1 MFSYGRH
8 RYMLCSH
15 SFGGST
21 PYGNKSAR
29 VIDITDPAQ
38 PVARETYPATGFGD
52 SSWSAV
58 GSTDVKADVVEY
70 KPGYER
76 VRFVALGPTQGI
88 ALYQFEGRSTGVQ
101 AIVADNDP
109 DAPVE
114 FYNLQ
119 GVRMDSDNLAPGIYI
134 RRQGSKATKVLVR

>member
-1 MFSYGRH
+1 M
-8 RYMLCSH
+8 
-15 SFGGST
+15 
-21 PYGNKSAR
+21 
-29 VIDITDPAQ
+29 
-38 PVARETYPATGFGD
+38 
-52 SSWSAV
+52 
-58 GSTDVKADVVEY
+58 
-70 KPGYER
+70 
-76 VRFVALGPTQGI
+76 RFVALGPTQGI

-134 RRQGSKATKVLVR
+134 RRQGNKATKVLVR